1 MNMCKEIWKPISNG
15 LYYMGVNQNY
25 EVSNY
30 GRIRNSKTGKL
41 IKPFLTDNGKK
52 LRWTMHDS
60 SYGYDA
66 TLQFLVDHTVYE
78 TFVGD
83 CYGKIVKHKDGDNL
97 NNLVDNLYI

>member
-1 MNMCKEIWKPISNG
+1 MDMSKEIWKPISNK
-15 LYYMGVNQNY
+15 LYFLGVNQNY

-30 GRIRNSKTGKL
+30 GRIRNSKTGKV
-41 IKPFLTDNGKK
+41 INPFLSQNGKK
-52 LRWTMHDS
+52 LRWTMHDAS
-60 SYGYDA
+60 IPEA

-83 CYGKIVKHKDGDNL
+83 CYGKIVKHKDGDNF